1 MTIVEKDVTE
11 TSSRATGTFRVL
23 ASDPLTDGW
32 QEVLTDAAGVSVE
45 INTGLSEA
53 ELVEIIG
60 QFDGLIVR
68 SGTQVTRKVI
78 EAAGRL
84 RVIGRA
90 GVGVDNIDVDAATER
105 GIVVANAPG
114 GNTVS
119 TAEHS
124 VSMLLSLSR
133 HIPQAT
139 ASIRAGHWNRKAFTG
154 VEVYG
159 KTLGVIGVGRV
170 GQEVVVR
177 ARSFGMK
184 ILGYDPFLSD
194 SVAEQLRVTLA
205 TLDEIFEQADY
216 ITLHTPL
223 TKDTRH
229 LISEA
234 QLKRCKKGVRIIN
247 CARGGLVDEAALAD
261 AIRSGHVAGAA
272 LDVFEEEPPPK
283 DHPLL
288 ALDDVICTPHLGAY
302 TTEAQEQVTRQ
313 IAEQVL
319 DALNG
324 QPVPNA
330 VNMPS
335 IDPQLFDAIR
345 PYLMLA
351 ERIGSLMVQL
361 SRGRLQ
367 RISIEYQGEILEY
380 ATSPMTAS
388 LLKGA
393 IAELTDDPVTMVNA
407 PLFAR
412 KRGVQIDE
420 VRSGHHPD
428 YANLMT
434 VSCETDEGSS
444 SYMATIFGRQD
455 VRLVRM
461 DGFEVKAKLEGDML
475 FCCNEDAPGVVGW
488 MGTLLSDAGVNI
500 ADMALGR
507 ERRGGRAIMVLN
519 IDAPVPDEAMEKIR
533 SVEHVLWAT
542 QVTI

>member
-1 MTIVEKDVTE
+1 
-11 TSSRATGTFRVL
+11 
-23 ASDPLTDGW
+23 
-32 QEVLTDAAGVSVE
+32 
-45 INTGLSEA
+45 
-53 ELVEIIG
+53 
-60 QFDGLIVR
+60 
-68 SGTQVTRKVI
+68 
-78 EAAGRL
+78 
-84 RVIGRA
+84 
-90 GVGVDNIDVDAATER
+90 
-105 GIVVANAPG
+105 
-114 GNTVS
+114 
-119 TAEHS
+119 
-124 VSMLLSLSR
+124 
-133 HIPQAT
+133 
-139 ASIRAGHWNRKAFTG
+139 
-154 VEVYG
+154 
-159 KTLGVIGVGRV
+159 
-170 GQEVVVR
+170 
-177 ARSFGMK
+177 
-184 ILGYDPFLSD
+184 
-194 SVAEQLRVTLA
+194 VAEQLRVTLA